1 MKHLIT
7 CFVATILVAAVGS
20 ASAEVVVIVNANAG
34 IDSLDKA
41 YVADLFLAK
50 KASFPGG
57 GNAVPVDQGENS
69 GDREEFHEK
78 VTGKSNHQLTSH
90 WSRLVF
96 SGKGKPPREF
106 ESGARIMQLVS
117 ENPEVIG
124 YVDSSLVT
132 PAVKVVLIP

>member
-1 MKHLIT
+1 MKNLVI
-7 CFVATILVAAVGS
+7 CLVAVLSLATIEV

-34 IDSLDKA
+34 IDSLDKD

-50 KASFPGG
+50 KSSFPGG
-57 GNAVPVDQGENS
+57 GNAVPVDQAEDS
-69 GDREEFHEK
+69 GDRESFHEK
-78 VTGKSNHQLTSH
+78 VTGKTNHQLTSH

-106 ESGARIMQLVS
+106 DSGAKILQLVS
-117 ENPEVIG
+117 DNPEVIG
-124 YVDSSLVT
+124 YVDSGLVT